1 MRRAA
6 QLLLGGKRAAST
18 TTAATQATAAGK
30 RRAAPASTSK
40 AARRKTGTAAAAAAA
55 PPLFRSKKPVQADK
69 LPARTAAKNLAKK
82 AAKKPV
88 KQPATRPKKRASP
101 AASSS
106 PSSPD
111 PLPVP
116 QDWRATY
123 DLLEELRA
131 DRSAPVDAFGSE
143 ALPQRPPLV
152 TQEDFHYQSLVALM
166 LSSQTKDQVVGAC
179 MARLQAHGLTVANIA
194 TRTSDEELHALL
206 RGPPAVGFHNM
217 KLKYIRKTTAILHE
231 ELGGVVPGTLE
242 GLLAFPGVGPKMA
255 LIVLNAAFGR
265 QDGVAID
272 THLHRMLNQLGW
284 TTGCKQPEQT
294 RRQLEA
300 WLPRDV
306 WGDINLIWVGVGQE
320 LQQEP
325 GKLLRK
331 VLACSDRDLGLR
343 LLRTFGMNLEKVAA
357 KHGIVLP

>member
-18 TTAATQATAAGK
+18 TAAATQATAAVK
-30 RRAAPASTSK
+30 RRAAPASSSK
-40 AARRKTGTAAAAAAA
+40 AARRKTSSAAASAAA
-55 PPLFRSKKPVQADK
+55 PPLFPSKKPVQTDT
-69 LPARTAAKNLAKK
+69 LPARTGAKK
-82 AAKKPV
+82 PAKKTAKKPV
-88 KQPATRPKKRASP
+88 KQPSTRPKKRASP

-106 PSSPD
+106 PSSSAP
-111 PLPVP
+111 PVP
-116 QDWRATY
+116 EDWRATY
-123 DLLEELRA
+123 DLLAELRA

-331 VLACSDRDLGLR
+331 VLACSDRELGLR
-343 LLRTFGMNLEKVAA
+343 LLRAFGMSVEKVAA
-357 KHGIVLP
+357 KHGIVLPP